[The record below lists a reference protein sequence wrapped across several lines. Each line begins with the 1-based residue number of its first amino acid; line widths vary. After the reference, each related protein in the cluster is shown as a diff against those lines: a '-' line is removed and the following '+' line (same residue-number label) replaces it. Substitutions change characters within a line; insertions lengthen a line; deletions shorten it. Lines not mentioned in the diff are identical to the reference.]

1 MTPLG
6 NCPGCGTDEPF
17 AQVHPGQCPD
27 VDGECPEW
35 ACVACGAAVVMGTA
49 VMGTAVM
56 GTAILGTAVLGTVA
70 GVPSMGEPAGAKAP
84 AAPVGPS
91 VRAA

>member
-17 AQVHPGQCPD
+17 AQVHPERCPD
-27 VDGECPEW
+27 VAGECPEW
-35 ACVACGAAVVMGTA
+35 ACVACGAGVIMGTA
-49 VMGTAVM
+49 VS
-56 GTAILGTAVLGTVA
+56 GTVPGA
-70 GVPSMGEPAGAKAP
+70 PARGEPAGAIAP

>member
-1 MTPLG
+1 MTQPLG

-17 AQVHPGQCPD
+17 AQVHPVQCPD

-35 ACVACGAAVVMGTA
+35 ACVACGTGVIMGTVPA
-49 VMGTAVM
+49 
-56 GTAILGTAVLGTVA
+56 AIPD
-70 GVPSMGEPAGAKAP
+70 GVPEGVPAP
-84 AAPVGPS
+84 LEPS